1 MNSLLLFLFLGA
13 SVALAEL
20 PFEHP
25 DFVEFLSEE
34 DHEDIFGELADEEN
48 DPHRPRPRPPKVCLE
63 KLVQCIK
70 EHRPSGRPFTR
81 PSGRPTRPADEEN
94 DPRRPRP
101 RPPKECVEKLLQCIK
116 EHRPSGRPSGR
127 PTRPA
132 EDYLSELDDE
142 ENDPRRPRPPKVCLE
157 KLVQCIKE
165 HRPSGR
171 PFTRPSGRPTRPA
184 DEENDPRRPRPRPPK
199 VCLEKLRQCIKEH
212 RPSGRPSGRP
222 FTRPS
227 GRPTRPA
234 EDYLSELDDEEND
247 PRRPRPSG
255 TPPAF
260 VKKCREDLGKCFQN
274 ANDEP
279 CARLKCLEQFGKC
292 IKENLPS
299 PRPTLPFTLP
309 PKKKVCL
316 EKSKMCFENAGD
328 SCKQK
333 IRCIICAKACLKK
346 GRRVPR
352 FCRPRPSGRPTRG
365 RPSRPFTRPSG
376 RPTRPA
382 E

>member
-142 ENDPRRPRPPKVCLE
+142 ENDPR
-157 KLVQCIKE
+157 
-165 HRPSGR
+165 
-171 PFTRPSGRPTRPA
+171 
-184 DEENDPRRPRPRPPK
+184 RPRPPK